1 MKKYPAECLLSGI
14 LLLSAFLNL
23 WNIWN
28 QGFSNTFY
36 AAAVR
41 SMLDNPHLLFFNSF
55 DPAGFVT
62 VDKPPVGLWVQ
73 VTFAA
78 VLGFSG
84 WALVLP
90 QALAGIGSVFLVYVI
105 VSRPFGKA
113 AGLAGA
119 LALAITPIFVA
130 VSRNG
135 TMDSQLIFVI
145 LLALWAALKATRE
158 RSLPWLLVSVVLVG
172 IGFNI
177 KMIQAFIVVPAI
189 LAIYLLGAE
198 IPVKKRIVHL
208 ILAIAVLLA
217 VSLSWAV
224 AVDMIPAN
232 ERPFIGGSG
241 DNTVL
246 GLIVNYNGLHRLE
259 NGGMGSMSGG
269 GAGFSPGG
277 NEGIAGPQ
285 EAGSGMPGDQPG
297 GSTGASR
304 ADRSARGDAAMSGMT
319 PPGTGGTAAG
329 SVQQYGG
336 APGGGGM
343 GGDTGSPGVLRL
355 AGEGLAGQLSWL
367 IPFALIGLLAWW
379 RRPATLTVDGLKEAG

>member
-1 MKKYPAECLLSGI
+1 MTPSEFFNRYRAECLLCGI
-14 LLLSAFLNL
+14 LLISAFLNL

-73 VTFAA
+73 VAFAA

-90 QALAGIGSVFLVYVI
+90 QALAGVGSVFLIYVI

-119 LALAITPIFVA
+119 FALALTPIFVA

-135 TMDSQLIFVI
+135 TMDAQLIFVI

-158 RSLPWLLVSVVLVG
+158 RSLPWLLLSVVLVG

-189 LAIYLLGAE
+189 LVVYFLGAE

-208 ILAIAVLLA
+208 VLAIAVLLA

-224 AVDMIPAN
+224 AVDMIPAS
-232 ERPFIGGSG
+232 ERPYIGGSG

-259 NGGMGSMSGG
+259 NGGIGSMSGG
-269 GAGFSPGG
+269 GAGFPSAS
-277 NEGIAGPQ
+277 EGSMTGPQ
-285 EAGSGMPGDQPG
+285 GAAPSGMPETQNGGYGMPSSGRGISSGD
-297 GSTGASR
+297 
-304 ADRSARGDAAMSGMT
+304 MT
-319 PPGTGGTAAG
+319 PPGQGTGQGTGGG
-329 SVQQYGG
+329 QQSGG

-355 AGEGLAGQLSWL
+355 A
-367 IPFALIGLLAWW
+367 
-379 RRPATLTVDGLKEAG
+379 R